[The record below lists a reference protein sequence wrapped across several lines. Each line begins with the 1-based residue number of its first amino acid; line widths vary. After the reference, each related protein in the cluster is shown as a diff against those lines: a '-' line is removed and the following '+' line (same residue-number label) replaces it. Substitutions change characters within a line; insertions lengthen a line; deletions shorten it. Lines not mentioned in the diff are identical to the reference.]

1 MRHINY
7 SAAWLYKPI
16 RKISML
22 SYGIYLMHIFLLG
35 FMQQWI
41 APHLTVLPAI
51 LAVGSATFLGCI
63 AVSLLISR
71 LPGSRWIIG

>member
-1 MRHINY
+1 
-7 SAAWLYKPI
+7 
-16 RKISML
+16 
-22 SYGIYLMHIFLLG
+22 
-35 FMQQWI
+35 MQQWI
-41 APHLTVLPAI
+41 APHLAVLPAI